1 MCTDHLQKAPN
12 PIPTMSNNR
21 LEMIAEMLEK
31 NPDDTFLNYAAA
43 LEHRKENHTA
53 KAIRIFKKIIDQDP
67 DYLATYYQLG
77 KLLEEKGKASEAL
90 EVYKKG
96 HALAVIKKDIKAMG
110 ELSEA
115 MMILDTGDDESW

>member
-1 MCTDHLQKAPN
+1 
-12 PIPTMSNNR
+12 MSTSR
-21 LEMIAEMLEK
+21 LDLIAEMLVK

-43 LEHRKENHTA
+43 LEHKKDNENG
-53 KAIRIFKKIIDQDP
+53 KAIRIFKKIIEQDP

-77 KLLEEKGKASEAL
+77 KLLEETGKSKEAL

-96 HALAVIKKDIKAMG
+96 HALAVKTNDVKAVG

-115 MMILDTGDDESW
+115 LLILDPADDEAW